1 VEHDTHDHHDE
12 IHLPGPSIAPI
23 IVAGGI
29 TLTAVGLINNLP
41 MLIIGVV
48 MLLIGLAIW
57 AFVRG

>member
-1 VEHDTHDHHDE
+1 MEHDTYDHHDE

-23 IVAGGI
+23 IVAGGT
-29 TLTAVGLINNLP
+29 TLTAVGLISSFP
-41 MLIIGVV
+41 MMIVGVI